1 MKMKPLFP
9 ETENF
14 VNIILTVKVNDLS
27 TIDKVR
33 KVLEEGMEFEENEGI
48 VYYEVE
54 VENED
59 EYVD

>member
-1 MKMKPLFP
+1 MKPLFP

-14 VNIILTVKVNDLS
+14 VNINLTVKVNDLS
-27 TIDKVR
+27 TINKIR

>member
-1 MKMKPLFP
+1 MKPLFP